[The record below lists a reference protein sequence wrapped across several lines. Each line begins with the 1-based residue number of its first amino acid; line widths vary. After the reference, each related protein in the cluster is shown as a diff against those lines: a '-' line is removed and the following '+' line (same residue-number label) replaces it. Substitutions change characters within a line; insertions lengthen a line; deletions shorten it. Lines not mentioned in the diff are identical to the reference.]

1 MEESPPPKR
10 FKDFAREH
18 VPLDGQKLKI
28 ADILDCERYSELNSG
43 GCMTLSHILH
53 GGTMT
58 RHTDKGDENF
68 DRNGDM
74 MRKIITGVVIIFI
87 SSWVGY
93 ISVRGLNTNDA
104 LSVVKMDVEVVKTKQ
119 IAIERDITE
128 IKELSRAIRDD
139 QIRRYKQNK

>member
-1 MEESPPPKR
+1 
-10 FKDFAREH
+10 
-18 VPLDGQKLKI
+18 
-28 ADILDCERYSELNSG
+28 
-43 GCMTLSHILH
+43 MTLSHILH
-53 GGTMT
+53 GGQMT
-58 RHTDKGDENF
+58 RHTDKGTEEF

-139 QIRRYKQNK
+139 QIKRYKQNK